1 MDLQQLHRRRAVPLP
16 PPARRA
22 APPRRRSSAPLAE
35 GGRAPPTGSG
45 SERQSKLGIE
55 SRLKEG
61 RGARLEG
68 GRGGGARRRWRAGLD
83 PAWIHREGRGA
94 AGRIC
99 REEREGN
106 VRGGM
111 GKGKAAGHIKEMEID
126 RELLILRST
135 VNSASRSLSPTPP
148 PRLHLSL
155 PPSLSLSL
163 HNAPAIDAV
172 AHELPLDLNKPPA
185 NPHLSH
191 QIWSETVK
199 NSNTVLRIVH

>member
-1 MDLQQLHRRRAVPLP
+1 MAGPRRRGGAWWALPNFRSPLPPPPLEELSPRGARRRRRRSRRSTPGSPPQHNWFATMEPGPMDLQQLHRRRAVPLP

-22 APPRRRSSAPLAE
+22 APPRRRSSAPLAQ
-35 GGRAPPTGSG
+35 GGGAPPTGSG

-111 GKGKAAGHIKEMEID
+111 GKGKAAGQKWK
-126 RELLILRST
+126 ST
-135 VNSASRSLSPTPP
+135 VSCWFYGQL
-148 PRLHLSL
+148 
-155 PPSLSLSL
+155 
-163 HNAPAIDAV
+163 
-172 AHELPLDLNKPPA
+172 
-185 NPHLSH
+185 
-191 QIWSETVK
+191 
-199 NSNTVLRIVH
+199 